1 MAVDGSR
8 GLVIR
13 SFYSLAGVALIGLGA
28 AVLRVGG
35 VGVDPYTA
43 FNVGM
48 SRIVGMEL
56 GAFQLLANLVLF
68 VPVVLWGRRY
78 IGVGTIINMVLTWF
92 FIQIFSAVLEP
103 LLPNDGTPL
112 AAIVYFLIG
121 IMIFDFGASAYMSAD
136 VGTAPY
142 DALAPMI
149 VDRTGWPYR
158 AVRIPQDLLFLIGA
172 ILVGGAVGIGTV
184 MTAFFNGP
192 LIQFF
197 SDRVNGPL
205 VARIT
210 GGATPEP
217 AAS

>member
-1 MAVDGSR
+1 
-8 GLVIR
+8 
-13 SFYSLAGVALIGLGA
+13 
-28 AVLRVGG
+28 
-35 VGVDPYTA
+35 
-43 FNVGM
+43 M

-56 GAFQLLANLVLF
+56 GTFQLLANLVLF
-68 VPVVLWGRRY
+68 VPVVLWGRKY
-78 IGVGTIINMVLTWF
+78 IGVGTIINRVLTGF

-103 LLPNDGTPL
+103 LLPNDGSPL

-121 IMIFDFGASAYMSAD
+121 IMIFDFGASAYMSAA

-197 SDRVNGPL
+197 SDRVNVPL

-210 GGATPEP
+210 GASAPDP
-217 AAS
+217 AA